1 MATTVKSF
9 IDRAFNTLTR
19 RRPQLENIS
28 QDADEQELRVVT
40 HSEQPLIAKE
50 WSRTPSP
57 VLSPVEPIGT
67 LEADDILFR
76 KNNVYLKH
84 PRKKNISASSSL
96 PRSSRD
102 FSLSSSL
109 GESSDSCNSRE
120 TRLPRAAAASRDSQD
135 LIPGFLFITTR
146 GSDFGTTLILNWAP
160 NSSILA
166 QRQAPLVPVDV
177 TRATRSLSLSDS
189 NGGLGGEEC
198 SSVSIDLGLMEVIR
212 VFYRIGDNGLIL
224 SGEMVI
230 TSKDR
235 KFRVRHCFRFTCM
248 LFLIDT
254 LSVIIQ
260 PQPIIR

>member
-9 IDRAFNTLTR
+9 IDKAFNTLTR
-19 RRPQLENIS
+19 RGRPQFESINN
-28 QDADEQELRVVT
+28 DVDEQELRVVT
-40 HSEQPLIAKE
+40 HNSEKPLSKE

-67 LEADDILFR
+67 LDADDILFR

-84 PRKKNISASSSL
+84 PRKKSVSTSSSL
-96 PRSSRD
+96 SRSSRD
-102 FSLSSSL
+102 YSLSSSL
-109 GESSDSCNSRE
+109 GESGDSYNSKE

-166 QRQAPLVPVDV
+166 QRQASLVSVDV
-177 TRATRSLSLSDS
+177 TRGSRSLSLSDS
-189 NGGLGGEEC
+189 NSGGFGGEEC

-212 VFYRIGDNGLIL
+212 VFYRIGDNGLLI

-235 KFRVRHCFRFTCM
+235 KFRVSDCFRSTVCI
-248 LFLIDT
+248 LAC
-254 LSVIIQ
+254 S
-260 PQPIIR
+260 